1 MLSLTKAPGDVRKSF
16 REDGGTVEQHL
27 VKECPPA
34 VLDEVFSPSVTVAEA
49 DGSGMIIM
57 KNNWRVETLENG
69 TEMLIDYSSAVSRKT
84 SRPFSIPGAEMV

>member
-1 MLSLTKAPGDVRKSF
+1 MFVLLTYLMLSLTKAPGDVRKSF

-49 DGSGMIIM
+49 DGSGMVR
-57 KNNWRVETLENG
+57 KRLVLSATSAFHTLVYTHCVDHHE
-69 TEMLIDYSSAVSRKT
+69 E
-84 SRPFSIPGAEMV
+84 